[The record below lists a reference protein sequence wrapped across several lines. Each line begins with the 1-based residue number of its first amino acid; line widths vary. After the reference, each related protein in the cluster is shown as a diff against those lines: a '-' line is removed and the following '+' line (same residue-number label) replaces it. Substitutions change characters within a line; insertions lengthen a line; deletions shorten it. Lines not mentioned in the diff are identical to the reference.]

1 MGYDIDNQNTQ
12 SGSLPAVTLAILRAD
27 AGDGPV
33 WSLVRS
39 IRAACGVRE
48 SGAMPCQRPH
58 VARSAQHADG
68 TSGRREMNAA
78 GRMRKAIVMA
88 GGQGE
93 RLRPLTSRRPK
104 PLVSILNRPLL
115 GHILEWLKG
124 HGFTDVLITL
134 HYRADE
140 IRRAVAEATERS
152 ASGIRTRGLR
162 ITCQVEDRP
171 MGTAGSVKLA
181 EAWLDG
187 EPFLVVSGD
196 VLTDVD
202 LAALQRRHRQS
213 GAWLTLGVKAVEE
226 PSRFGVVERD
236 PHGRVLRFQEKPAR
250 GTASSTLVNTGIYC
264 VEPQVLARVRKEQ
277 NCDWSR
283 DVFPGLLAEGRP
295 LFAEELA
302 GYWCDVGTFASYAL
316 GQQDA
321 LQGRVRV
328 SVPGVVL
335 VPGVWIGSN
344 ASIAPGVVLK
354 GPVLVGA
361 GCRIE
366 RDAQVLPGTVLGED
380 TLVRS
385 GACVKGA
392 ILGGGC
398 RVGPGSVVWDSI
410 LDEDV
415 WIGAGCS
422 VTEGAVMGRGCRLTR
437 GMHVAA
443 GQWERRDERYGRT
456 LPLLLEA
463 EETHSAPVFPDG
475 RRTTDPAATETV
487 PQHRQTRVAAA

>member
-1 MGYDIDNQNTQ
+1 
-12 SGSLPAVTLAILRAD
+12 
-27 AGDGPV
+27 
-33 WSLVRS
+33 
-39 IRAACGVRE
+39 
-48 SGAMPCQRPH
+48 
-58 VARSAQHADG
+58 
-68 TSGRREMNAA
+68 MNAA

-93 RLRPLTSRRPK
+93 RLRPLTSHRPK
-104 PLVSILNRPLL
+104 PLVSIVNRPLL
-115 GHILEWLKG
+115 GHILPWLQG

-134 HYRADE
+134 HYRAE
-140 IRRAVAEATERS
+140 AIRRAVGEASESS
-152 ASGIRTRGLR
+152 AFGIHTLGLR
-162 ITCQVEDRP
+162 LTCQVEERP

-196 VLTDVD
+196 ALTDVD
-202 LAALQRRHRQS
+202 LAALQRRHRAS
-213 GAWLTLGVKAVEE
+213 GAWLTLGVKSVEE

-236 PHGRVLRFQEKPAR
+236 RHGRVLRFQEEPAP
-250 GTASSTLVNTGIYC
+250 GAAFSTLVNTGIYC
-264 VEPQVLARVRKEQ
+264 VEPRVLAWVRKEQ
-277 NCDWSR
+277 PCDWSR

-302 GYWCDVGTFASYAL
+302 GYWRDVGTFASYAL

-344 ASIAPGVVLK
+344 AWIAPGAVLQ

-366 RDAQVLPGTVLGED
+366 RGAQVLPGTVLGED

-392 ILGGGC
+392 ILGAGC
-398 RVGPGSVVWDSI
+398 RVGPESVVWDSI
-410 LDEDV
+410 LDDGV

-422 VTEGAVMGRGCRLTR
+422 VTEGAVMGWGCRLTR
-437 GMHVAA
+437 GMHVVA
-443 GQWERRDERYGRT
+443 GQWERRDERRGRM
-456 LPLLLEA
+456 LPMLLHA
-463 EETHSAPVFPDG
+463 EEIRSAAVFPDG
-475 RRTTDPAATETV
+475 RLTPDPPATETV
-487 PQHRQTRVAAA
+487 SQHRQPPVFGVGTWSKVGGRIRRQAQAQDIPFGRRLGADRAVP